1 MNCLVFEQNQ
11 KYQCEYFSFNI
22 DRATD
27 TEAGTEVCV
36 CVCVC
41 VCALAY
47 FLSLSTERTENK
59 DIPAAMSTPSAKHWF
74 LTIIFH

>member
-27 TEAGTEVCV
+27 TDAGTEVCV
-36 CVCVC
+36 CVC
-41 VCALAY
+41 ALAD
-47 FLSLSTERTENK
+47 FLSPSTERTENK
-59 DIPAAMSTPSAKHWF
+59 DIPAAMSTLSAKYWF